1 MRIENEKEMAESG
14 VVLALT
20 IVLMN
25 VLILSV
31 LVGMFWLAQIIISQS
46 NQLNDLVRGFNL
58 M

>member
-14 VVLALT
+14 IVLALT

-31 LVGMFWLAQIIISQS
+31 LVGMFWLVQIIISQS

>member
-14 VVLALT
+14 IALALT

-25 VLILSV
+25 VLILSI
-31 LVGMFWLAQIIISQS
+31 LVGMLWLVQIIISQS

>member
-14 VVLALT
+14 IALALT

-31 LVGMFWLAQIIISQS
+31 LVGMFWLVQIIISQS